1 MFRRPTTSRTI
12 LAFAVLAAGCGAS
25 SGYRYEQ
32 QSYAQGNYGGAS
44 TLAVATEQAAE
55 RDYSRA
61 PRTEVSADSAP
72 AGSPPPSPAP
82 VTVTQSLS
90 SRPSGESY
98 KKSSYRAPPPQQ
110 PQQPSPPPQQA
121 QPQTEVRRKAAKAA
135 EVNEPMVV
143 YLGYLKLRVKR
154 TLEAIDAVTD
164 LVQKS
169 GGYVQSMS
177 AQVMVVRIP
186 AGDFDG
192 AMAALSELGEVL
204 DRRVK
209 ALDVSQQFTDIDARL
224 AVALQARERLLA
236 LLKTVQ
242 NVEER
247 LMILE
252 EVKRLSEQIESMES
266 SLATLRNLANYFTIT
281 IELEPIVPNTNTIVH
296 RSPFAWL
303 RAMQAYVQ
311 ILNKGKT
318 SIAMDL
324 PRGFVLF
331 DKDDAWRAQ
340 AADTSMLRAAKVEN
354 DPRGDSVFWSDAVQ
368 HEMDGRDEE
377 LVSHE
382 TLQTPGGPLPVR
394 VYRNKDVR
402 PRYWVIAV
410 QVQDKDVYVL
420 EAFLPDEAAWRLHK
434 SQVMQAFA
442 SFHVK

>member
-1 MFRRPTTSRTI
+1 MSCRISSLRAI
-12 LAFAVLAAGCGAS
+12 LAFAVLTAGCGAS
-25 SGYRYEQ
+25 SASRYEQ
-32 QSYAQGNYGGAS
+32 QSYAQGNYGGGES
-44 TLAVATEQAAE
+44 TLATATEQQAA
-55 RDYSRA
+55 RDYARA
-61 PRTEVSADSAP
+61 PRAESSDYAP
-72 AGSPPPSPAP
+72 APPGRPAP
-82 VTVTQSLS
+82 APMPVMQPLS
-90 SRPSGESY
+90 SRMNVE
-98 KKSSYRAPPPQQ
+98 KKSSYRPSTPVESVPQPQAPQQ
-110 PQQPSPPPQQA
+110 QPHSGKVARP
-121 QPQTEVRRKAAKAA
+121 A

-154 TLEAIDAVTD
+154 TLEAIDAVTQ

-192 AMAALSELGEVL
+192 AMAALADLGEVL

-209 ALDVSQQFTDIDARL
+209 ALDVTQQFTDIDARL
-224 AVALQARERLLA
+224 GVAVQARERLLA

-247 LMILE
+247 LLILE

-266 SLATLRNLANYFTIT
+266 SLATLRNLANFFTIT

-303 RAMQAYVQ
+303 RGLQAYVQ
-311 ILNKGKT
+311 ILTDGKK

-354 DPRGDSVFWSDAVQ
+354 DPRGDSAFWADAVQ

-377 LVSHE
+377 LVTKE
-382 TLQTPGGPLPVR
+382 TLTTPRGSLPVR

-420 EAFLPDEAAWRLHK
+420 EAFLPDEAAWQLHK
-434 SQVMQAFA
+434 TQVMQAFA